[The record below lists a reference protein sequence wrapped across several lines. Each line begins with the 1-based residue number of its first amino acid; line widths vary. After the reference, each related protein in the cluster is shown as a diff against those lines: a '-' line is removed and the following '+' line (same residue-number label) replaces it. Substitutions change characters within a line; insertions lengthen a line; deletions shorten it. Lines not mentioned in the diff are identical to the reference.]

1 MSMRTRAGKKISLT
15 NYEELLAVPTI
26 EGASDIPL
34 DQLHEFKG
42 HPFHVVDDEA
52 MDELVESIKAKGVLS
67 PAIARKRPEGG
78 FELISGHRRTHAARR
93 AGLDKIPVFVKD
105 YSDDEAVCIM
115 VDSNIQRERIL
126 PSEKAFALKMKMDAM
141 RKQGSRQDLTSRQN
155 DGKLNSRTN
164 KTSRQNGEKLTSGF
178 VGQEFGMSS
187 RQVDRYIRLTHL
199 LPELLLLVDQE
210 KIKVT
215 NAVEI
220 SFLSVDVQKQ
230 VLAYIKNGHSLTKN
244 IIMQLRNCD
253 TDTTDSAE
261 VDKIL
266 HGQTKPVEI
275 RQIVLTNRELGK
287 YFPNQVTEKEIKRQ
301 IIHLLDEW
309 KARGVRV

>member
-1 MSMRTRAGKKISLT
+1 MPKKAPEKIGSVLR
-15 NYEELLAVPTI
+15 VPL
-26 EGASDIPL
+26 S
-34 DQLHEFKG
+34 QLHP
-42 HPFHVVDDEA
+42 HPQNPFAVRDDSA
-52 MDELVESIKAKGVLS
+52 MQELKESVSQNGVLV
-67 PAIARKRPEGG
+67 PAIARPRAEGG
-78 FELISGHRRTHAARR
+78 YELIAGHRRKHACEQ
-93 AGLDKIPVFVKD
+93 AGQDSMPVIVLNLN
-105 YSDDEAVCIM
+105 DDEAVIQL
-115 VDSNIQRERIL
+115 VDSNIQREDIL
-126 PSEKAFALKMKMDAM
+126 PSERARAYKMKMDAM
-141 RKQGSRQDLTSRQN
+141 RHQGFRSDLTSDQN
-155 DGKLNSRTN
+155 ELRS
-164 KTSRQNGEKLTSGF
+164 TSDQNGPKLMSNQIGMMY
-178 VGQEFGMSS
+178 GMSS
-187 RQVDRYIRLTHL
+187 SQVKRYIRLTHL
-199 LPELLLLVDQE
+199 LPELLSLVDQE

-244 IIMQLRNCD
+244 KIMQLRNCD

-309 KARGVRV
+309 KARG

>member
-15 NYEELLAVPTI
+15 NYEELLAVPII

-93 AGLDKIPVFVKD
+93 AGLDKIPVFIKD

-141 RKQGSRQDLTSRQN
+141 KHQGFRSDLISDQN
-155 DGKLNSRTN
+155 DLKSTLDHKGL
-164 KTSRQNGEKLTSGF
+164 KLTTDVIGKDY
-178 VGQEFGMSS
+178 GMSS
-187 RQVDRYIRLTHL
+187 SQVKRYIRLTHL

-309 KARGVRV
+309 KARG

>member
-1 MSMRTRAGKKISLT
+1 MSMRTRAGKKIFLT

-309 KARGVRV
+309 KARG

>member
-15 NYEELLAVPTI
+15 NYEELLAVPII
-26 EGASDIPL
+26 EGASDISL

-67 PAIARKRPEGG
+67 PAIARKRPDGG

-93 AGLDKIPVFVKD
+93 AGLDKISVFIKD

-141 RKQGSRQDLTSRQN
+141 KHQGFRSDLISDQN
-155 DGKLNSRTN
+155 DLKSTLDHKGL
-164 KTSRQNGEKLTSGF
+164 KLTTDVIGKDY
-178 VGQEFGMSS
+178 GMSS
-187 RQVDRYIRLTHL
+187 SQVKRYIRLTHL

-230 VLAYIKNGHSLTKN
+230 VLDYSVKGFS
-244 IIMQLRNCD
+244 
-253 TDTTDSAE
+253 
-261 VDKIL
+261 
-266 HGQTKPVEI
+266 
-275 RQIVLTNRELGK
+275 
-287 YFPNQVTEKEIKRQ
+287 
-301 IIHLLDEW
+301 
-309 KARGVRV
+309 

>member
-93 AGLDKIPVFVKD
+93 AGLDKIPVSVKD

-230 VLAYIKNGHSLTKN
+230 VLDYSVKGFS
-244 IIMQLRNCD
+244 
-253 TDTTDSAE
+253 
-261 VDKIL
+261 
-266 HGQTKPVEI
+266 
-275 RQIVLTNRELGK
+275 
-287 YFPNQVTEKEIKRQ
+287 
-301 IIHLLDEW
+301 
-309 KARGVRV
+309 

>member
-93 AGLDKIPVFVKD
+93 AGLDKIPDLVKD

-141 RKQGSRQDLTSRQN
+141 RKQGSRTDLTPRQN
-155 DGKLNSRTN
+155 DEELADKTN
-164 KTSRQNGEKLTSGF
+164 QSSRQKGGKLTSSF

-230 VLAYIKNGHSLTKN
+230 VLDYCHCG
-244 IIMQLRNCD
+244 C
-253 TDTTDSAE
+253 
-261 VDKIL
+261 
-266 HGQTKPVEI
+266 
-275 RQIVLTNRELGK
+275 
-287 YFPNQVTEKEIKRQ
+287 
-301 IIHLLDEW
+301 
-309 KARGVRV
+309 VRAV

>member
-199 LPELLLLVDQE
+199 LPELLSLVDQE

-309 KARGVRV
+309 KARG

>member
-1 MSMRTRAGKKISLT
+1 MSMRTRAWKKISLT

-309 KARGVRV
+309 KARG

>member
-126 PSEKAFALKMKMDAM
+126 PSEKAFALKMKLDAM
-141 RKQGSRQDLTSRQN
+141 RKQGSSQDLTSRQN

-164 KTSRQNGEKLTSGF
+164 QTSRQNGEKLTSGF

-309 KARGVRV
+309 KARG

>member
-141 RKQGSRQDLTSRQN
+141 RHQGFRSDLTSDQN
-155 DGKLNSRTN
+155 ELRS
-164 KTSRQNGEKLTSGF
+164 TSDQNGPKLMSNQIGMMY
-178 VGQEFGMSS
+178 GMSS
-187 RQVDRYIRLTHL
+187 SQVKRYIRLTHL
-199 LPELLLLVDQE
+199 LPELLLMVDQE

-230 VLAYIKNGHSLTKN
+230 VLDYIKNGHSLTKN
-244 IIMQLRNCD
+244 KIMQLRNCD

-266 HGQTKPVEI
+266 HGQAKSVEI

-287 YFPNQVTEKEIKRQ
+287 YFPEQVTEKEVKRQ
-301 IIHLLDEW
+301 IIQLLDEW
-309 KARGVRV
+309 KARG

>member
-15 NYEELLAVPTI
+15 NYEELLAVPII
-26 EGASDIPL
+26 ESASDIPL

-93 AGLDKIPVFVKD
+93 AGLDKIPVFIKD

-141 RKQGSRQDLTSRQN
+141 RKQGSRQDLNSRQN
-155 DGKLNSRTN
+155 DGKINSRTN

-199 LPELLLLVDQE
+199 LPEMLLLVDQE

-230 VLAYIKNGHSLTKN
+230 VLDYIKNGHSLTKN
-244 IIMQLRNCD
+244 KIMQLRNCD
-253 TDTTDSAE
+253 ADTTDSAE

-266 HGQTKPVEI
+266 HGLSKSVEI
-275 RQIVLTNRELGK
+275 RRIVLTNRELGK
-287 YFPNQVTEKEIKRQ
+287 YFPEQVTEKEIKRQ

-309 KARGVRV
+309 KARG

>member
-178 VGQEFGMSS
+178 VGQEFGISS

-309 KARGVRV
+309 KARG

>member
-253 TDTTDSAE
+253 IDTTDSAE

-309 KARGVRV
+309 KARG

>member
-52 MDELVESIKAKGVLS
+52 MDELVESIKAKGVLY

-309 KARGVRV
+309 KARG

>member
-67 PAIARKRPEGG
+67 PAIARKRPDGG

-115 VDSNIQRERIL
+115 VDSNIQRKWI
-126 PSEKAFALKMKMDAM
+126 PSGSITGHIGFDGPEGM
-141 RKQGSRQDLTSRQN
+141 RKERMAEARLISYGCL
-155 DGKLNSRTN
+155 
-164 KTSRQNGEKLTSGF
+164 
-178 VGQEFGMSS
+178 QEWM
-187 RQVDRYIRLTHL
+187 
-199 LPELLLLVDQE
+199 
-210 KIKVT
+210 
-215 NAVEI
+215 
-220 SFLSVDVQKQ
+220 
-230 VLAYIKNGHSLTKN
+230 
-244 IIMQLRNCD
+244 
-253 TDTTDSAE
+253 
-261 VDKIL
+261 
-266 HGQTKPVEI
+266 
-275 RQIVLTNRELGK
+275 
-287 YFPNQVTEKEIKRQ
+287 
-301 IIHLLDEW
+301 
-309 KARGVRV
+309 

>member
-164 KTSRQNGEKLTSGF
+164 KTSRQNGKKLTSGF

-309 KARGVRV
+309 KARG

>member
-15 NYEELLAVPTI
+15 NYEELLAVPII

-67 PAIARKRPEGG
+67 PAIARKRPDGG

-93 AGLDKIPVFVKD
+93 AGLDKIPVFIKD

-141 RKQGSRQDLTSRQN
+141 KHQGFRSDLISDQN
-155 DGKLNSRTN
+155 DLKSTLDHKGL
-164 KTSRQNGEKLTSGF
+164 KLTTDVIGKDY
-178 VGQEFGMSS
+178 GMSS
-187 RQVDRYIRLTHL
+187 SQVKRYIRLTHL
-199 LPELLLLVDQE
+199 LPELLSLVDQE

-230 VLAYIKNGHSLTKN
+230 VLDYSVKGFS
-244 IIMQLRNCD
+244 
-253 TDTTDSAE
+253 
-261 VDKIL
+261 
-266 HGQTKPVEI
+266 
-275 RQIVLTNRELGK
+275 
-287 YFPNQVTEKEIKRQ
+287 
-301 IIHLLDEW
+301 
-309 KARGVRV
+309 

>member
-141 RKQGSRQDLTSRQN
+141 RKQGSRTDLIPRQN
-155 DGKLNSRTN
+155 DEELADKTNQSSRR
-164 KTSRQNGEKLTSGF
+164 KGEKLTSGF

-309 KARGVRV
+309 KARG

>member
-1 MSMRTRAGKKISLT
+1 
-15 NYEELLAVPTI
+15 
-26 EGASDIPL
+26 
-34 DQLHEFKG
+34 
-42 HPFHVVDDEA
+42 
-52 MDELVESIKAKGVLS
+52 
-67 PAIARKRPEGG
+67 
-78 FELISGHRRTHAARR
+78 
-93 AGLDKIPVFVKD
+93 
-105 YSDDEAVCIM
+105 M

-141 RKQGSRQDLTSRQN
+141 RKQGSRTDLTSRQN

-199 LPELLLLVDQE
+199 LPELLSLVDQE

-244 IIMQLRNCD
+244 KIMQLRNCD

-287 YFPNQVTEKEIKRQ
+287 YFPKQVTEKEIKKQ

-309 KARGVRV
+309 KARG

>member
-309 KARGVRV
+309 KARE

>member
-42 HPFHVVDDEA
+42 HPFHVVDDGA

-309 KARGVRV
+309 KARG